1 MAKRA
6 STEYLEEALLTAVRA
21 EGYRSERSEAEVVD
35 DVLRRHLEFLLASDA
50 DGAWARN
57 ASGVLTG
64 DQALGLAYDELKAM
78 RRKRGKA
85 EEAAF

>member
-1 MAKRA
+1 
-6 STEYLEEALLTAVRA
+6 
-21 EGYRSERSEAEVVD
+21 
-35 DVLRRHLEFLLASDA
+35 LEFLLASDA